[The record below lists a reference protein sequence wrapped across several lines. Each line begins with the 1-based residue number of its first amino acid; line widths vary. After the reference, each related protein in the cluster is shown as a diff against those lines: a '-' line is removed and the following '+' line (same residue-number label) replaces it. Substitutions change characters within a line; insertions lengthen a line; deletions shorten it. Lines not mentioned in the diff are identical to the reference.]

1 MSNVN
6 INTSKSNHNIILRES
21 MLKGFVYT
29 GGNLLSYA
37 QWLKRG
43 YVITRGQKSFMKI
56 YLWNQGG
63 NRKILTGL
71 FTNSQVQKTRC
82 IELVVV

>member
-1 MSNVN
+1 VSNVN
-6 INTSKSNHNIILRES
+6 VLKSNHDIILREAI
-21 MLKGFVYT
+21 LKGFVYT
-29 GGNLLSYA
+29 GDNLFSYV
-37 QWLKRG
+37 QWIKKG
-43 YVITRGQKSFMKI
+43 HVITRGQKSFIKV

-71 FTNSQVQKTRC
+71 FTSEQVQKTRC

>member
-1 MSNVN
+1 MLN
-6 INTSKSNHNIILRES
+6 INVLKSNHDIILKEANQ
-21 MLKGFVYT
+21 KGFNYT
-29 GGNLLSYA
+29 GDNLFSYA
-37 QWLKRG
+37 QWIKRG

-71 FTNSQVQKTRC
+71 FTNYQVQKTRC
-82 IELVVV
+82 NQLIVV

>member
-6 INTSKSNHNIILRES
+6 AIKSNHDIILKEANQ
-21 MLKGFVYT
+21 KGFNYT
-29 GGNLLSYA
+29 GDNLLSYA
-37 QWLKRG
+37 QWIKRG
-43 YVITRGQKSFMKI
+43 YVITRGQKAFMKI

-71 FTNSQVQKTRC
+71 FTSEQVQKTRC

>member
-1 MSNVN
+1 MSN
-6 INTSKSNHNIILRES
+6 INTLKSNHDIILSEANQ
-21 MLKGFVYT
+21 KGFVYT
-29 GGNLLSYA
+29 GDNLLSYA

-43 YVITRGQKSFMKI
+43 YAITRGQKSFMKI

-71 FTNSQVQKTRC
+71 FTSEQVQKTRC
-82 IELVVV
+82 NQLIMV

>member
-6 INTSKSNHNIILRES
+6 VLKSNHDIIFRES
-21 MLKGFVYT
+21 ILKGFNYT
-29 GGNLLSYA
+29 GDNLFSYA
-37 QWLKRG
+37 QWIKKG
-43 YVITRGQKSFMKI
+43 YVITRGQKSFIKV

-71 FTNSQVQKTRC
+71 FTSEQVQRTRC
-82 IELVVV
+82 IELAVV